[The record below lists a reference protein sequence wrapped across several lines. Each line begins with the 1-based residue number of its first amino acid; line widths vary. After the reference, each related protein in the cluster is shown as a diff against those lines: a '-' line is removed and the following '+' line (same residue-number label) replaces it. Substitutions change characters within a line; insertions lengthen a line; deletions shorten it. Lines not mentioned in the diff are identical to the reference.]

1 MFLNQLYQEDKNG
14 KRRNCRGTPRCQRC
28 RSIHRCHE
36 LKLPLCE
43 KDVRQCEDE
52 TGNGDDFFDV
62 HENDNEESGK
72 NYEISGRKRRPT
84 HTTTSH
90 SSGIILRGDS
100 SRRRTSNQNQLT
112 SGQNQLTSGHNQL
125 TSGHNQLTSDND
137 ATNDNEATT
146 CISANRY
153 QKLLFKEMMLDE
165 IMKILSNNT
174 RTNWILN
181 PDNPFGET

>member
-1 MFLNQLYQEDKNG
+1 MFLKQLYQEDKNG
-14 KRRNCRGTPRCQRC
+14 KKRKCRGTARCQRC
-28 RSIHRCHE
+28 RANQRCHE
-36 LKLPLCE
+36 LNLPLCE

-52 TGNGDDFFDV
+52 TGNGNDFFDV

-72 NYEISGRKRRPT
+72 NHEISGRKRRPT

-112 SGQNQLTSGHNQL
+112 SGQNQLTYGQNQL
-125 TSGHNQLTSDND
+125 TSGHD

-146 CISANRY
+146 CISSDRY
-153 QKLLFKEMMLDE
+153 QKLLFKERMLDE

-181 PDNPFGET
+181 PYNPFGET

>member
-14 KRRNCRGTPRCQRC
+14 KRRNCRGTTRCQRC

-72 NYEISGRKRRPT
+72 NHKISGRKRQPT

-100 SRRRTSNQNQLT
+100 SRRRNSGQNQLT

-125 TSGHNQLTSDND
+125 TSDNY

>member
-1 MFLNQLYQEDKNG
+1 MFLIQLYQEDKNG
-14 KRRNCRGTPRCQRC
+14 KKRNCRGTSKCQRC
-28 RSIHRCHE
+28 RSNHRCHE

-43 KDVRQCEDE
+43 KDVRKCKDE
-52 TGNGDDFFDV
+52 TGNGNDFFDV

-72 NYEISGRKRRPT
+72 NHEISGRKRQPT

-100 SRRRTSNQNQLT
+100 TRRRTSGYIQLT
-112 SGQNQLTSGHNQL
+112 SGQHQLTSGNE
-125 TSGHNQLTSDND
+125 

-146 CISANRY
+146 CISAERY
-153 QKLLFKEMMLDE
+153 QKLLFKEKMLDE
-165 IMKILSNNT
+165 IMKTLSNNT

-181 PDNPFGET
+181 PYNPFGEGRNINKDFF

>member
-14 KRRNCRGTPRCQRC
+14 KKSQCRGTARCLRC
-28 RSIHRCHE
+28 RKTDRCFQI
-36 LKLPLCE
+36 KLPLCE

-52 TGNGDDFFDV
+52 TGNGNDFFDV
-62 HENDNEESGK
+62 HENDDEESGK
-72 NYEISGRKRRPT
+72 NHEISGRKRQPT

-100 SRRRTSNQNQLT
+100 SRQRTSGHNSQNQLT
-112 SGQNQLTSGHNQL
+112 SGQNQLTSGH
-125 TSGHNQLTSDND
+125 D

-146 CISANRY
+146 CISSALY

-174 RTNWILN
+174 RTNWVLN
-181 PDNPFGET
+181 PYNPFGET